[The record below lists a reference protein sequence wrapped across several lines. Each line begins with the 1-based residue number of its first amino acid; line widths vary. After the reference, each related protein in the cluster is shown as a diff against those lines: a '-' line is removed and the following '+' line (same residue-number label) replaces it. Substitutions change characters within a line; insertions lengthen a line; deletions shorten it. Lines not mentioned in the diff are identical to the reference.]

1 MRKLIEKLGSSRSP
15 MEEREEHSFVSA
27 RTERLEEGER
37 RWREGERYKYPSTPN
52 GHLSNDSASL

>member
-1 MRKLIEKLGSSRSP
+1 

-52 GHLSNDSASL
+52 GHLSNDNASL